1 MRRRGVT
8 LPRFCTSF
16 TAYLRHRTGH
26 RTRDRTS
33 AASNPFPVPTR
44 ICRICTAARL
54 PASLR
59 RIPGRICPCLPHRR
73 NTSSRRRQAWV
84 NRTQGRNYR
93 LPWHRICTSSRPPAW
108 ARAFSHRNRDRIS
121 RLLSRRTHTASPL
134 HPMQTSVYAVSAAVA
149 AVPSQRDSAHS
160 YRPRSWPYPC
170 P

>member
-33 AASNPFPVPTR
+33 AALRLFPAPIR
-44 ICRICTAARL
+44 ICRTCTAESRQAF
-54 PASLR
+54 SR
-59 RIPGRICPCLPHRR
+59 RTRGRICPCLPHRR

-108 ARAFSHRNRDRIS
+108 DRAFWHRIRGRIS

-149 AVPSQRDSAHS
+149 AVPLQRDSVHS
-160 YRPRSWPYPC
+160 CRLRSAPYQAP
-170 P
+170 